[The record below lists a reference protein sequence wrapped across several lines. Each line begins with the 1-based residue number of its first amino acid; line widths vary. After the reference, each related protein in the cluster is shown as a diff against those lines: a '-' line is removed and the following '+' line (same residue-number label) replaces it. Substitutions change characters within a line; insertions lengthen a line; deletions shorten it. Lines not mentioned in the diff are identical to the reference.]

1 MSQTKKP
8 AAERNGSTKAKP
20 EKDET
25 RANGLPA
32 RNGQA
37 SAAGALPAFD
47 PWARASHVA
56 LIGLFVI
63 ALLWC
68 TYVARPVIVPVLLA
82 WVIATIVLPIVT
94 WLYAHKVPRV
104 VAVLAVTMALLL
116 LIVSL
121 LLLLSTPVTF
131 WLGRATELSVLV
143 KQKLQTM
150 NQPLALLDEARKALN
165 AIAAGG
171 TQPAMKV
178 EQEFATVVTT
188 IFAVLTPAVSQF
200 ILFIGALIFYL
211 IYQTRLRNTAVL
223 LFPDRDTRLTTLR
236 ILSDVDENMTKYF
249 GTFTVVNLCLG
260 AATVLLTWAVGLPNP
275 LLWGVLAALL
285 NYIPYIGP
293 AIVVATLGVVGLL
306 TYPSSRRS
314 AHCTPDLSWHRH
326 HRGTVSHACVH
337 GPPTRAQSVRRIPGG
352 RLLHLAAGADRGFP
366 GGAAADGCDR
376 NVRSR
381 IRSGKTR
388 PAGMNQRDCCALS
401 S

>member
-8 AAERNGSTKAKP
+8 ALERNGSNKAKA

-25 RANGLPA
+25 RTNGAPA
-32 RNGQA
+32 HNGQA
-37 SAAGALPAFD
+37 SAAGALRAFD

-56 LIGLFVI
+56 LIGLFII
-63 ALLWC
+63 ALLWG

-82 WVIATIVLPIVT
+82 WVIATIVLPIVA
-94 WLYAHKVPRV
+94 WLYAHKIPRV
-104 VAVLAVTMALLL
+104 LAVLAVTIALLL

-121 LLLLSTPVTF
+121 LILLSTPVTF

-178 EQEFATVVTT
+178 EQESATVVTT

-211 IYQTRLRNTAVL
+211 IYQTRLRNTVVL
-223 LFPDRDTRLTTLR
+223 LFPDRDTRLATLH

-249 GTFTVVNLCLG
+249 GTFTLVNLCLG

-275 LLWGVLAALL
+275 LLWGVLAGLL

-306 TYPSSRRS
+306 SYPTLGEAFIAPLIFLGIVTIEGQFLTPAFMGRQLELNPF
-314 AHCTPDLSWHRH
+314 AVFLAVAFCTWLLGPIGAFLAVPLLMAA
-326 HRGTVSHACVH
+326 TVTFNQAF
-337 GPPTRAQSVRRIPGG
+337 
-352 RLLHLAAGADRGFP
+352 GAE
-366 GGAAADGCDR
+366 
-376 NVRSR
+376 
-381 IRSGKTR
+381 K
-388 PAGMNQRDCCALS
+388 PALPE
-401 S
+401 

>member
-1 MSQTKKP
+1 MSETMKR
-8 AAERNGSTKAKP
+8 AAERAGPAKAKS
-20 EKDET
+20 EKGET
-25 RANGLPA
+25 RANGLPVHD
-32 RNGQA
+32 GQA
-37 SAAGALPAFD
+37 SAAGPLRAFD
-47 PWARASHVA
+47 PWARAGHVA
-56 LIGLFVI
+56 MIGLFII

-94 WLYAHKVPRV
+94 WLYGHRIPRTVAV
-104 VAVLAVTMALLL
+104 VAVTIALLV

-121 LLLLSTPVTF
+121 LLLLSTPITY

-150 NQPLALLDEARKALN
+150 NQPLALLDEARKSLN

-171 TQPAMKV
+171 TQPVMKV
-178 EQEFATVVTT
+178 EQESATVVTT

-211 IYQTRLRNTAVL
+211 IYQTRLRNTVVL
-223 LFPDRDTRLTTLR
+223 LFPDRDVRLTTLH

-249 GTFTVVNLCLG
+249 GTFTLVNLCLG
-260 AATVLLTWAVGLPNP
+260 VATVLLTWSVGLPNP

-306 TYPSSRRS
+306 TYPTLGEAFIAPLIFLGIVTIEGQFLTPAFMGRRLELNPFAVFLAVAFS
-314 AHCTPDLSWHRH
+314 TWLLGPLGAFLAVPLLMAT
-326 HRGTVSHACVH
+326 TVTLGHAF
-337 GPPTRAQSVRRIPGG
+337 GDQ
-352 RLLHLAAGADRGFP
+352 
-366 GGAAADGCDR
+366 
-376 NVRSR
+376 
-381 IRSGKTR
+381 K
-388 PAGMNQRDCCALS
+388 PALPE
-401 S
+401 